1 MTQFAIAVRGRALL
15 EEAVAP
21 SREANRYP
29 EGQERPGKER
39 KQLLNQ
45 TSSSGFGNRES
56 EASREGSAT
65 PRRRARG
72 APASP
77 GRRSAA
83 RAQAPD
89 QPRPRGA
96 PSSPC
101 PRQAA
106 ARPPPEPGSDDRSAE
121 TGRPEAARAAPAPR
135 NAGPG
140 PGGRRGRAR
149 RGAPGWGPRVPSRL
163 PLSPSS
169 ALRDEPPAT
178 PQSQR
183 KDSGGWA
190 PLALPLLPERP
201 LPRIDRAATGPAAG
215 KVLWEPQPPPP
226 PPPPGRGVVSLTQE
240 EPLKQPP
247 PF

>member
-1 MTQFAIAVRGRALL
+1 MLFRSPPLLAL
-15 EEAVAP
+15 ETG
-21 SREANRYP
+21 SRRR
-29 EGQERPGKER
+29 QERGARPLGAEPGAPPPPPGK
-39 KQLLNQ
+39 
-45 TSSSGFGNRES
+45 
-56 EASREGSAT
+56 
-65 PRRRARG
+65 
-72 APASP
+72 
-77 GRRSAA
+77 RSAA

-101 PRQAA
+101 PRRAA
-106 ARPPPEPGSDDRSAE
+106 ARPPPEPGSDGRSAE
-121 TGRPEAARAAPAPR
+121 TGRPEAARATPAPR

-140 PGGRRGRAR
+140 PGGRRGRER

-215 KVLWEPQPPPP
+215 KVFCEPQPPPP